1 MAKKT
6 TKKNT
11 KKSTSRATKKEV
23 AKKVEQTLIETPND
37 EMEAA
42 LDEIEEG
49 AKEIEQEEDAVFRE
63 KEASLMQEIEDFVD
77 QDPPMIETISEPSYT
92 PTEKEI
98 NQVIEVMNG
107 DPGVVSP
114 IDKIEEE
121 AMAETFKD
129 NNKNKKLI
137 NNMIGYSWNGMEID
151 YIL

>member
-11 KKSTSRATKKEV
+11 KSAVKKKV
-23 AKKVEQTLIETPND
+23 TKKVEQTLIETQND
-37 EMEAA
+37 EMEVA

-49 AKEIEQEEDAVFRE
+49 AKEIEQEEDAVFGE
-63 KEASLMQEIEDFVD
+63 EDFVD
-77 QDPPMIETISEPSYT
+77 QDPPMIETISESSYT
-92 PTEKEI
+92 PTEKEN

-107 DPGVVSP
+107 DPSVVLP

-121 AMAETFKD
+121 AMAETFKE
-129 NNKNKKLI
+129 NKPRKMN
-137 NNMIGYSWNGMEID
+137 GDPFTYSWNGQEID

>member
-11 KKSTSRATKKEV
+11 KSATNKKV
-23 AKKVEQTLIETPND
+23 AKKVEQTIIETPND

-42 LDEIEEG
+42 LDEIEDG
-49 AKEIEQEEDAVFRE
+49 TKEIEQEEDAVFGE
-63 KEASLMQEIEDFVD
+63 EEDFVNQD
-77 QDPPMIETISEPSYT
+77 QPMIETISEPSYT

-98 NQVIEVMNG
+98 NQAIEVLNG
-107 DPGVVSP
+107 DPSVVLP

-121 AMAETFKD
+121 AMAETFKE
-129 NNKNKKLI
+129 NKPRKMN
-137 NNMIGYSWNGMEID
+137 GDPFTYSWNGQEID